1 MWYYI
6 ISNVVEVLWSKLTTG
21 FTSAVANSSETE
33 YNKCGADG
41 GNANIGYIS
50 FLIWV
55 SENVKCFLIGIN
67 VSRKA
72 IKSARLP
79 LSTLFSFLFSFYV
92 FFCQTIQKTY
102 NVKQTTP
109 ALLETSLFTCVQ
121 PC

>member
-1 MWYYI
+1 MRYYI
-6 ISNVVEVLWSKLTTG
+6 ISNVVEVLWPKLTAG
-21 FTSAVANSSETE
+21 FTSANNLETE
-33 YNKCGADG
+33 YNKCGVDG

-55 SENVKCFLIGIN
+55 SENVKCYLIGKN
-67 VSRKA
+67 ASRKA
-72 IKSARLP
+72 IKIARLP
-79 LSTLFSFLFSFYV
+79 LSTLFSFFFSFYV

-109 ALLETSLFTCVQ
+109 ASLETSLFTCVQ